1 VPTLIIQGDDGMFAI
16 GFHDDAAG
24 PFESRAFA
32 QAVAA
37 KTGAAA

>member
-1 VPTLIIQGDDGMFAI
+1 VPQIIIERDDGMFSI
-16 GFHDDAAG
+16 GWADDSPG

-37 KTGAAA
+37 RQAVPA